1 MTQWDS
7 VLYLKYEQERT
18 QPSRDLAAR
27 LPQKGVARV
36 LDIGCGPG
44 NSTHVLRR
52 RYPGAYI
59 LGTDS
64 SENMISRARQS

>member
-27 LPQKGVARV
+27 LPRKELRASSTSAVVRETARMY
-36 LDIGCGPG
+36 CGAVIPAH
-44 NSTHVLRR
+44 TFWEQTA
-52 RYPGAYI
+52 PK
-59 LGTDS
+59 T
-64 SENMISRARQS
+64 